1 MAWRMPLTGW
11 RRARFSP
18 RRCRTKHL
26 PLLRF
31 EEPPCV
37 EGKLPQL
44 DPFFRIGVAAM
55 RNALL
60 VVAVHG
66 VNAPLK
72 PVMLGAQADEGC
84 LLQAA
89 WVEVRDLLAFG
100 RLRPW
105 TQSRHEVGRL
115 PLRAAAGLKANAAN
129 AGGKPGQAERDRGD
143 QRLAEARGPGAKP

>member
-1 MAWRMPLTGW
+1 MPLTGW
-11 RRARFSP
+11 RRARSSP
-18 RRCRTKHL
+18 RRCGAKHL

-89 WVEVRDLLAFG
+89 WVEVRDLLVFG

-105 TQSRHEVGRL
+105 TQARLEVGRL
-115 PLRAAAGLKANAAN
+115 PLRIAAGLEPNPSN

-143 QRLAEARGPGAKP
+143 QRSAEVRGLGAKP